1 MQVLDS
7 ATRLRETMG
16 YMHYAP
22 FIGTPSVSKEGP
34 RGGSPLYRNVCAMV
48 DKLNQVWSGKERPPW
63 SSTVTFEDVRRCAKC
78 AEGLANES
86 ARQVSTSYFKSAI
99 MLMDKFMEPIRREV
113 AGGGAIPAGGSGL
126 LDAEATLE
134 FHRLYS
140 AIFFLT
146 NMTEDDGEPQ
156 DHEVFGDGLSW
167 GGCVFI
173 HVLGQ
178 HSRFNGTQMAT
189 LLPSIAS
196 RCLYQPAKAIRHHHH
211 VHRDFIAG
219 TFAPHSAG
227 LLLPAG
233 QDHGSV
239 RGAPARPGGAG

>member
-16 YMHYAP
+16 YMQYAP

-99 MLMDKFMEPIRREV
+99 MLVDKFMEPIRREV
-113 AGGGAIPAGGSGL
+113 AGGGQKNA
-126 LDAEATLE
+126 
-134 FHRLYS
+134 
-140 AIFFLT
+140 
-146 NMTEDDGEPQ
+146 
-156 DHEVFGDGLSW
+156 
-167 GGCVFI
+167 
-173 HVLGQ
+173 
-178 HSRFNGTQMAT
+178 
-189 LLPSIAS
+189 
-196 RCLYQPAKAIRHHHH
+196 
-211 VHRDFIAG
+211 
-219 TFAPHSAG
+219 
-227 LLLPAG
+227 
-233 QDHGSV
+233 
-239 RGAPARPGGAG
+239 